1 MDIIFK
7 VRQKEAEVWGVAM
20 KVKANLLVNP
30 VLRDVALN
38 RNELLKHA
46 IEIAQSHIQM
56 GILQG
61 CSRLLPRVKE
71 NSEFLEKARIE
82 MSEYEDQTKDWVPA
96 SEWFL
101 DNFYLLKDL
110 RLDIK
115 KNLSRKYERELPCLA
130 SGEEQGVPRIFI
142 LMRELVEH
150 TDSQV
155 NGELLRDFVNAYQS
169 VQPLT
174 SGELWALP
182 IMLKI
187 ILLENVRRLA
197 EQVLLTQKERQ
208 KAESWITP
216 FLAGEQST
224 EEWEG
229 KLNSANAVPD
239 NSTAYVERLLYRMRE
254 LGSDATPLVN
264 WFNRVLSR
272 EDISMD
278 GLAHLEHQKQAIYQV
293 SMGHAI
299 TSIRFLAEEN
309 WPRFFEEIS
318 PVQKM
323 LELDPSGIYPRM
335 DFESRDKYRHLVEKV
350 ARSFQ
355 VSELVVARKLLD
367 RAKERFEGPNAEFAH
382 IGFDLFGAGY
392 SELEIELEKE
402 WGRIRRFWCGV
413 KRSLRNKPH
422 EFYLG
427 GIFLTTLLLLKLLS
441 VPFLGGVEGW
451 GERIFR
457 LFVLLIPVTALTIP
471 LINWLVNRI
480 VSPAYFPKLEF
491 GEGIPSEFRTL
502 VVIPTLLTSVE
513 RVKELLGQLEVY
525 YLANQDPHLHFALLG
540 DFKDAPSPEMSGDKE
555 LLEAGIERIRALNLK
570 YREDAFLLLHRSRLW
585 NPSEVT
591 WMGWERKRG
600 KLIELNRLLRQEGTT
615 SYTVQI
621 GKLEVL
627 PKIHYVITLDADTEL
642 PRGVAKKLIGTM
654 THPLHIPRLGED
666 GRNIVKG
673 YGVLQPRIGVSVLSA
688 RASRFTSLFSG
699 NSGIDPYTT
708 AVSDVYQDL
717 FGEGSFTGKGIYD
730 VEVFHRV
737 TGEAF
742 PENQILSHDLL
753 EGIYARAG
761 LVTDIELIDGYPAK
775 YPAYM
780 QRLHRWTRGDW
791 QILPWLFKDIST
803 LGKWKIFD
811 NLRRSLEAP
820 SQVLLLYLAFT
831 LLEQNPYYWIGFVLM
846 GIFWPLLIQLLN
858 PLVKWRENSLSTR
871 EELKKAVLQGVFR
884 FSTLAYQAIL
894 QLDAILRS
902 LLRQGVTKRKLLE
915 WETAADTEARLDLS
929 FQTSLRSMWPTWG
942 VIIVFL
948 TGILYYDP
956 TRLILFL
963 PVALLWGLSPYF
975 AYWIS
980 LPYKMEKDLSEENQ
994 AELRLWSRKIWA
1006 FFEEYVTAEENW
1018 LPPDNVQID
1027 PPNGIAHRT
1036 SPTNIGLAMLAN
1048 RAARDEGYL
1057 TLGDTL
1063 TRLRGSLNTLEQ
1075 LEQWDGHF
1083 YNWYDTLTLHPL
1095 QPLYISTVD
1104 SGNLVVSLLTLS
1116 HGVEDL
1122 LEEPVLSLQVT
1133 KGLQDTYHIARG
1145 SWGEDNVPEKLE
1157 ALGTEIED
1165 LLLNSEDLWFWQS
1178 FLERWSLPLELDS
1191 LEASSSEETGFWVM
1205 RLEHMIQALN
1215 KEFERFYP
1223 RTMLLAL
1230 QSLGEPGLSLQG
1242 LGRVGVRELQLRYAQ
1257 EICPKLNSEELKMV
1271 CRNAEQALKD
1281 FMEEVESLT
1290 SDLRRIALETNFRP
1304 LYNPER
1310 QLFSIGYR
1318 VADRILDSSYY
1329 DLLASEAR
1337 QASFIAIAKG
1347 DVPQAHWFHLGRSL
1361 TQVKGQRSLVSWSG
1375 TMFEFLM
1382 PLLLM
1387 RNFPG
1392 TLLDETY
1399 QAVVEIQRQY
1409 GESQGIPWGISESGY
1424 YLFDPQ
1430 LNYQYK
1436 AFGVP
1441 GLGLKRGLTKELVL
1455 APYATF
1461 MALQVAPLASLKN
1474 IQQMAEFGFTGRF
1487 GLFEAIDYTRERIAL
1502 KKEYEIIKSYMTHH
1516 QGMSFLALEN
1526 VLGEGRMQKRFHRDP
1541 LVQAS
1546 ELLLQ
1551 ERVPVGQKIIPPP
1564 EVHVKALERK
1574 EGFATEGNRFMTYT
1588 EVDTVVPLTHFV
1600 SNGQYSVMLTNSGS
1614 GFSRF
1619 GTIAV
1624 SRWREDVTRDSWGMY
1639 FYIQNLNSG
1648 DFWSPTYQPCRNRG
1662 EDYQVTYAPD
1672 RVEYYRK
1679 DGNVSTKLEVVV
1691 SPEDP
1696 VELRRISLTNHS
1708 SSTRELEITSYFET
1722 VLTRPND
1729 DLAHPAFTNLFI
1741 QTEYTHQ
1748 AILAS
1753 RRPRRPEQG
1762 RSWLMHTLALE
1773 GEGVGSLQYETDRA
1787 RFIGR
1792 GRSLKNPQALEL
1804 NQPLSNSVGAVLN
1817 PIMSLRQR
1825 VLIKPGQTARM
1836 TFTTGIAEERE
1847 SIIRLAEKYREA
1859 ATVNR
1864 AFELAWTQSQ
1874 MELRHLNMT
1883 ANQANEALSLGG
1895 QILYLSPAR
1904 RAYSSTLKENSK
1916 GQSALWPYAI
1926 SGDLPIV
1933 LVKVKNMEH
1942 LEFVRQVLKV
1952 HEYWKMKGLFV
1963 DIVFLN
1969 EDETGYLQ
1977 ALQDALKDIVS
1988 AGHSHDR
1995 VNQPGGVFLLQ
2006 QNHIPPEILT
2016 LLFTVARVILA
2027 AEEGSLTVQLRKKG
2041 KEASEVSPHSLSVRE
2056 GGYGVERVAGDS
2068 NTRIDSSITLTELK
2082 NQLLYFNGF
2091 GGFTEDGRE
2100 YVLELKEGT
2109 HTPLPWINVIANPHF
2124 GFQISE
2130 SGAGYTWSGN
2140 SRENKLTSWSND
2152 PVLDTVGEGVV
2163 IRDDETGALWGPTPA
2178 PLREGTSYQV
2188 HFGQGYS
2195 RFKHR
2200 SSDIETDYLL
2210 YVPIDKPVKIARL
2223 LLQNDSGAKHRLTVS
2238 YYAEWVL
2245 GVARELTAPYIV
2257 TDFHEASEA
2266 LLVWNTYQEEFAGRV
2281 AFLSGFGGECGSYTG
2296 DREEWLGRNGDF
2308 SEPQGAT
2315 LEKLSGSY
2323 GAGFDPCG
2331 VLQRVIELEPNQE
2344 MEVLFLVG
2352 EGDNREDALALIQ
2365 EFRNFD
2371 RVEEAYREVV
2381 KFWDNHLGKL
2391 QIHTPDQSMNLLM
2404 NRWLLYQTLAC
2415 RIWAR
2420 SAFYQSGG
2428 AFGFRDQLQDVM
2440 SFASLS
2446 PEYTR
2451 EQILR
2456 HCAHQFIEGDVQHWW
2471 HEEANKGIRT
2481 KFADDLLWLP
2491 FVTAD
2496 YIEHTEDYSILEEVT
2511 PFLKDCCL
2519 GEEEDERYS
2528 IPQVSEEQGTVYE
2541 HCIRALERGIKLGEH
2556 GLPLIGSGDWN
2567 DGFSRIGIEG
2577 KGESVW
2583 LGWFLITTL
2592 SRFTRI
2598 CDECEDHS
2606 RAEDYRQMVQ
2616 QLKESMER
2624 AGWDG
2629 GWYRRAY
2636 FDDGTPLGSAR
2647 NVECQIDAIAQSWS
2661 VISGGARESR
2671 AKDAMAALENY
2682 LWKKEEGILLLLT
2695 PPFIKSDPD
2704 PGYIQGYVPGVR
2716 ENGGQYTH
2724 GAIWSILAFSML
2736 GEGNKAAE
2744 LFNMLNPINHAR
2756 TSQEVA
2762 RYKVEPYVM
2771 AADVY
2776 AISPH
2781 TGRGGWTW
2789 YTGAAGWM
2797 YQAGLEGILGFD
2809 KQGEEFSLKPCIP
2822 DHWPSYEMEY
2832 RYKSSVYRIRVEN
2845 PHRRMGGVQQVF
2857 FDQDPGQFPIKLLD
2871 DGQEHWVRV
2880 IL

>member
-1 MDIIFK
+1 
-7 VRQKEAEVWGVAM
+7 M
-20 KVKANLLVNP
+20 KLKASLLVNP

-38 RNELLKHA
+38 RNELNKHS
-46 IEIAQSHIQM
+46 IELAQSHIQR
-56 GILQG
+56 GTTQG

-71 NSEFLEKARIE
+71 NSKFIQTARIE
-82 MSEYEDQTKDWVPA
+82 MLEYEERSKDFVPA

-115 KNLSRKYERELPCLA
+115 KNLTRRYERELPCLA
-130 SGEEQGVPRIFI
+130 SGEDQGVPRIYI
-142 LMRELVEH
+142 LMREIVEH
-150 TDSQV
+150 ADSQV
-155 NGELLRDFVNAYQS
+155 TGKLLRDLVNAYQS
-169 VQPLT
+169 IQPLT

-187 ILLENVRRLA
+187 LLLENVRRLV

-208 KAESWITP
+208 KAESWIAP
-216 FLAGEQST
+216 FLSGEQSIQ
-224 EEWEG
+224 EWDG
-229 KLNSANAVPD
+229 LLNSTKTVP
-239 NSTAYVERLLYRMRE
+239 NYSTAYAERLLYRIRE
-254 LGSDATPLVN
+254 LGSEATPLVN
-264 WFNRVLSR
+264 WFNHVLSR
-272 EDISMD
+272 DDISMD

-293 SMGHAI
+293 SMGHAM
-299 TSIRFLAEEN
+299 TSIRFLNEEN
-309 WPRFFEEIS
+309 WPRFFEEVS
-318 PVQKM
+318 PVQKL
-323 LELDPSGIYPRM
+323 LERDPSGIYQRM
-335 DFESRDKYRHLVEKV
+335 DFESRDAYRHLVEKV
-350 ARSFQ
+350 ARSFE
-355 VSELVVARKLLD
+355 VSELVVARTLLD
-367 RAKERFEGPNAEFAH
+367 RSKERLEGSNAEFAH
-382 IGFDLFGAGY
+382 IGFDLFGMGH
-392 SELEIELEKE
+392 SELKIELEKE
-402 WGRIRRFWCGV
+402 WGQIRRFWCGV
-413 KRSLRNKPH
+413 KRTLRAKPH
-422 EFYLG
+422 EFYFG
-427 GIFLTTLLLLKLLS
+427 GIFLATLLLLRLVS
-441 VPFLGGVEGW
+441 IPFLSGVEGW

-457 LFVLLIPVTALTIP
+457 LLVLIIPATALTIP
-471 LINWLVNRI
+471 LMNWIVARI
-480 VSPAYFPKLEF
+480 VPPTYFPKLEF
-491 GEGIPSEFRTL
+491 GEGVPSEFRTL
-502 VVIPTLLTSVE
+502 VVIPTLLTSIA

-540 DFKDAPSPEMSGDKE
+540 DFKDASSPELNGDEE
-555 LLEAGIERIRALNLK
+555 LLEVAIERIKALNLK
-570 YREDAFLLLHRSRLW
+570 YREDAFILLHRSRLW
-585 NPSEVT
+585 NPSEKI

-600 KLIELNRLLRQEGTT
+600 KLIELNRLLRQGGST
-615 SYTVQI
+615 SYTTQI
-621 GKLEVL
+621 GKLDVL
-627 PKIHYVITLDADTEL
+627 PKIRFVITLDADTEL
-642 PRGVAKKLIGTM
+642 PRDAAKKLIGTM
-654 THPLHIPRLGED
+654 AHPLHAPRLEKD
-666 GRNIVKG
+666 GRNVVSG
-673 YGVLQPRIGVSVLSA
+673 YGILQPRIGVSVLSA
-688 RASRFTSLFSG
+688 RASRFASLFSG
-699 NSGIDPYTT
+699 SSGIDPYTT

-730 VEVFHRV
+730 VEVFHRA

-775 YPAYM
+775 YSAYM
-780 QRLHRWTRGDW
+780 QRLHRWIRGDW
-791 QILPWLFKDIST
+791 QILPWLFRDIPA

-831 LLEQNPYYWIGFVLM
+831 ILEQNPYYWVGFVLI
-846 GIFWPLLIQLLN
+846 GIFWPLLIQLMN
-858 PLVKWRENSLSTR
+858 RLVRWQGDSISTR
-871 EELKKAVLQGVFR
+871 QELKKAVLQGLFQ

-915 WETAADTEARLDLS
+915 WETAADAEARLDLS
-929 FQTSLRSMWPTWG
+929 FQTSLRLMWPSWG
-942 VIIVFL
+942 VVIVFY
-948 TGILYYDP
+948 TGVGYYDP
-956 TRLILFL
+956 SRLIPLL
-963 PVALLWGLSPYF
+963 PIALLWGLSPWF

-980 LPYKMEKDLSEENQ
+980 FPYKRERGLSEESQ
-994 AELRLWSRKIWA
+994 AELRLWARKIWA
-1006 FFEEYVTAEENW
+1006 FFEEYVTSEENG

-1048 RAARDEGYL
+1048 QTARDEGYL
-1057 TLGDTL
+1057 TLHDTL
-1063 TRLRGSLNTLEQ
+1063 TRISGSLTTLEQ
-1075 LEQWDGHF
+1075 LDQWNGHF
-1083 YNWYDTLTLHPL
+1083 YNWYGTLTLHPL

-1116 HGVEDL
+1116 HGVEEL
-1122 LEEPVLSLQVT
+1122 LEEPVLSRKLIR
-1133 KGLQDTYHIARG
+1133 GLQDTYRIVRS
-1145 SWGEDNVPEKLE
+1145 SWGDENVPEKLE
-1157 ALGTEIED
+1157 ALGTDIED
-1165 LLLNSEDLWFWQS
+1165 LLLDSVDLWKWQS
-1178 FLERWSLPLELDS
+1178 FLEHWSTPLTL
-1191 LEASSSEETGFWVM
+1191 SEESASPEETRFWVL
-1205 RLEHMIQALN
+1205 RLEHMLQALS
-1215 KEFERFYP
+1215 KEFKQFYP
-1223 RTMLLAL
+1223 VTKLLAF
-1230 QSLGEPGLSLQG
+1230 QGVGEHGLSLQDIG
-1242 LGRVGVRELQLRYAQ
+1242 QLSVRELHFRYSE
-1257 EICPKLNSEELKMV
+1257 EICQKLSSDELKSA
-1271 CRNAEQALKD
+1271 CQNAVQALQE
-1281 FMEEVESLT
+1281 FMDEVQRIVPR
-1290 SDLRRIALETNFRP
+1290 LRRIALETNFRP

-1318 VADRILDSSYY
+1318 VADRMLDSSYY

-1337 QASFIAIAKG
+1337 QASFIAVAKG

-1361 TQVKGQRSLVSWSG
+1361 TEVKGQRSLVSWSG

-1399 QAVVEIQRQY
+1399 NAVVEIQRSY
-1409 GESQGIPWGISESGY
+1409 GESRGIPWGISESGY

-1441 GLGLKRGLTKELVL
+1441 GLGLKRGLIKELVI

-1474 IQQMAEFGFTGRF
+1474 IQQMAKLGFSGRF
-1487 GLFEAIDYTRERIAL
+1487 GLFEAIDYTRERIPL
-1502 KKEYEIIKSYMTHH
+1502 KKEYEIIKSYMAHH
-1516 QGMSFLALEN
+1516 QGMSFLALGN
-1526 VLGEGRMQKRFHRDP
+1526 VLGEERMQKRFHRDP
-1541 LVQAS
+1541 LVQAN

-1551 ERVPVGQKIIPPP
+1551 ERVPVTQRIIPPP
-1564 EVHVKALERK
+1564 EVQGKELERK
-1574 EGFATEGNRFMTYT
+1574 EELETEGNRFMTFT
-1588 EVDTVVPLTHFV
+1588 EVNTVVPLTHFV

-1614 GFSRF
+1614 GYSRY
-1619 GTIAV
+1619 GTMAV

-1672 RVEYYRK
+1672 RVEYRRK
-1679 DGNVSTKLEVVV
+1679 DGNLSSKMEVVV
-1691 SPEDP
+1691 SPEDA
-1696 VELRRISLTNHS
+1696 VEIRRISLTNHGS
-1708 SSTRELEITSYFET
+1708 HTRELEITSYFET
-1722 VLTRPND
+1722 VLARPNE

-1741 QTEYTHQ
+1741 QTEYIHH
-1748 AILAS
+1748 ALLAS

-1762 RSWLMHTLALE
+1762 RKWVMHTLALE
-1773 GEGVGSLQYETDRA
+1773 GERSGAIQYETDRV

-1792 GRSLKNPQALEL
+1792 GRDLKNPQALEL
-1804 NQPLSNSVGAVLN
+1804 NQPLSNTVGAVLN

-1825 VLIKPGQTARM
+1825 VVIKPGQTARIA
-1836 TFTTGIAEERE
+1836 FSTGIAEDRE
-1847 SIIRLAEKYREA
+1847 STLRLAEKYREA
-1859 ATVNR
+1859 ASVNR

-1874 MELRHLNMT
+1874 MELKHLNLSPT
-1883 ANQANEALSLGG
+1883 QANEALSLGG

-1904 RAYSSTLKENSK
+1904 RAFSNILKQNSK

-1926 SGDLPIV
+1926 SGDLPLV

-1942 LEFVRQVLKV
+1942 LEFVRQILKV

-1963 DIVFLN
+1963 DLVLLN

-1977 ALQDALKDIVS
+1977 AFQESLKDLVS
-1988 AGHSHDR
+1988 VGHSHDR
-1995 VNQPGGVFLLQ
+1995 ENQPGSVYLLQ
-2006 QNHIPPEILT
+2006 QSHIPPDILT
-2016 LLFTVARVILA
+2016 LVLSVARVIFS
-2027 AEEGSLTVQLRKKG
+2027 AEQGSLTVQLRKKG
-2041 KEASEVSPHSLSVRE
+2041 KEAAELAPNSLSLRTGE
-2056 GGYGVERVAGDS
+2056 KGLTERVEGDTPVMS
-2068 NTRIDSSITLTELK
+2068 EELK
-2082 NQLLYFNGF
+2082 SQLLYFNGF
-2091 GGFTEDGRE
+2091 GGFTPEGRE
-2100 YVLELKEGT
+2100 YVLELREGI

-2140 SRENKLTSWSND
+2140 SRENKLTPWSND
-2152 PVLDTVGEGVV
+2152 PVMDPVGEGVI

-2178 PLREGTSYQV
+2178 PIRGGTHYQV
-2188 HFGQGYS
+2188 HFGQGYT

-2200 SSDIETDYLL
+2200 RSGIETDYLL
-2210 YVPIDKPVKIARL
+2210 YVPMDKPIKVARL
-2223 LLQNDSGAKHRLTVS
+2223 FLHNYSGTKRRLTVS

-2257 TDFHEASEA
+2257 TEFHEPSEA
-2266 LLVWNTYQEEFAGRV
+2266 MLAWNTYQEEFAGRV
-2281 AFLSGFGGECGSYTG
+2281 AFLSGFGGACGSYTG
-2296 DREEWLGRNGDF
+2296 NREEWIGRNGDF

-2315 LEKLSGSY
+2315 LEKLSGSQ

-2331 VLQRVIELEPNQE
+2331 VLQRVVELEPNQE
-2344 MEVLFLVG
+2344 LEVLFLVG
-2352 EGDNREDALALIQ
+2352 EGESREEALALIA
-2365 EFRNFD
+2365 EFRSID
-2371 RVEEAYREVV
+2371 RVEQSYRDVI

-2391 QIHTPDQSMNLLM
+2391 QIHTPDKSMDLLM

-2428 AFGFRDQLQDVM
+2428 AFGFRDQLQDAM
-2440 SFASLS
+2440 PFASLS

-2481 KFADDLLWLP
+2481 KFSDDLLWLP

-2496 YIEHTEDYSILEEVT
+2496 YIEHSGDYSILEEVT
-2511 PFLKDCCL
+2511 PFLTDNDL

-2528 IPQVSEEQGTVYE
+2528 IPQVSGEQGTVYE
-2541 HCIRALERGIKLGEH
+2541 HCIRALKRGMKFGEH

-2567 DGFSRIGIEG
+2567 DGFSRIGIKG

-2592 SRFTRI
+2592 DRFARI
-2598 CDECEDHS
+2598 CDVHEDHS
-2606 RAEDYRQMVQ
+2606 RAEDYRQRVQ
-2616 QLKESMER
+2616 QLKESMES

-2647 NVECQIDAIAQSWS
+2647 NSECQIDALAQSWS
-2661 VISGGARESR
+2661 VISGEARTSR

-2695 PPFIKSDPD
+2695 PPFVRSEPD

-2724 GAIWSILAFSML
+2724 GAIWSILAFSLL

-2744 LFNMLNPINHAR
+2744 LFSMLNPINHTR
-2756 TSQEVA
+2756 TPQEVA

-2776 AISPH
+2776 AIPPH

-2797 YQAGLEGILGFD
+2797 YQAGLEGILGFH

-2832 RYKSSVYRIRVEN
+2832 QYKSSVYRIRVEN
-2845 PHRRMGGVQQVF
+2845 PHGRSTGVQQVF
-2857 FDQDPGQFPIKLLD
+2857 LDQEATQFPIKLSD

>member
-1 MDIIFK
+1 
-7 VRQKEAEVWGVAM
+7 M
-20 KVKANLLVNP
+20 KLKANLLVNP

-46 IEIAQSHIQM
+46 IETAQSHIQR
-56 GILQG
+56 GTTQG
-61 CSRLLPRVKE
+61 CSRLLPRVKV
-71 NSEFLEKARIE
+71 NSEFLQTARIE
-82 MSEYEDQTKDWVPA
+82 MSEYEERSKDFVPA

-115 KNLSRKYERELPCLA
+115 KNLPRRYERELPCLA
-130 SGEEQGVPRIFI
+130 SGGDQGVPRVYI
-142 LMRELVEH
+142 LMREIVEH

-155 NGELLRDFVNAYQS
+155 TGELLRDFVNAYQS
-169 VQPLT
+169 IQPLT

-182 IMLKI
+182 IILKI

-197 EQVLLTQKERQ
+197 EQVLMTQKERQ
-208 KAESWITP
+208 KADTWIAP
-216 FLAGEQST
+216 FLAGEQSI

-229 KLNSANAVPD
+229 KLNSTNTVPD
-239 NSTAYVERLLYRMRE
+239 YSTAYAERLLYRIRE
-254 LGSDATPLVN
+254 LGSEATPLVN

-272 EDISMD
+272 EDISME

-318 PVQKM
+318 PVQKL
-323 LELDPSGIYPRM
+323 LERDPSGIYPRM
-335 DFESRDKYRHLVEKV
+335 DFESRDEYRHLVEKV

-355 VSELVVARKLLD
+355 VSELVVARALLD
-367 RAKERFEGPNAEFAH
+367 RAQERLEGSQAEFVH
-382 IGFDLFGAGY
+382 IGFDLFGAGH
-392 SELEIELEKE
+392 SELKIELEKE
-402 WGRIRRFWCGV
+402 WGQIRRFWCGI
-413 KRSLRNKPH
+413 KRSLRAKPH

-427 GIFLTTLLLLKLLS
+427 GIFLTTLLLLKLVS
-441 VPFLGGVEGW
+441 IPFLGGVEGW

-457 LFVLLIPVTALTIP
+457 LLVLLIPVTALTIP
-471 LINWLVNRI
+471 LMNWLVARI
-480 VSPAYFPKLEF
+480 VPPAYFPKLEF
-491 GEGIPSEFRTL
+491 GEGIPSEYRTL
-502 VVIPTLLTSVE
+502 VVIPTLLTSVD

-540 DFKDAPSPEMSGDKE
+540 DFKDASSPELKGDEE
-555 LLEAGIERIRALNLK
+555 LLEVAMDRIKALNLK

-585 NPSEVT
+585 NPSEKT

-600 KLIELNRLLRQEGTT
+600 KLIELNRLLRQDGAT
-615 SYTVQI
+615 SYTTQI
-621 GKLEVL
+621 GKLDVL
-627 PKIHYVITLDADTEL
+627 PKIRYVITLDADTEL
-642 PRGVAKKLIGTM
+642 PRGAAKKLIGTM
-654 THPLHIPRLGED
+654 AHPLHTPCLGKD
-666 GRNIVKG
+666 GRNVATG
-673 YGVLQPRIGVSVLSA
+673 YGILQPRIGVSVLRA
-688 RASRFTSLFSG
+688 RASRFASLFSG
-699 NSGIDPYTT
+699 NCGIDPYTT

-730 VEVFHRV
+730 VEVFHQV

-742 PENQILSHDLL
+742 PENRILSHDLI
-753 EGIYARAG
+753 EGIYARTG
-761 LVTDIELIDGYPAK
+761 LVTDIELMDGYPAK

-780 QRLHRWTRGDW
+780 LRLHRWTRGDW
-791 QILPWLFKDIST
+791 QLLSWLFKDISP

-831 LLEQNPYYWIGFVLM
+831 ILQQNSYYWVGLVLM
-846 GIFWPLLIQLLN
+846 GISWPLLIQLLN
-858 PLVKWRENSLSTR
+858 RLVKWQGNSFSIR
-871 EELKKAVLQGVFR
+871 QELKRAILQGVFQ

-894 QLDAILRS
+894 QLDAIFRS
-902 LLRQGVTKRKLLE
+902 LIRQGVTKRKLLE
-915 WETAADTEARLDLS
+915 WEAAADTEARFDLS
-929 FQTSLRSMWPTWG
+929 IQTSLRQMWPSWG
-942 VIIVFL
+942 VVVVFF
-948 TGILYYDP
+948 TGVVYYDP
-956 TRLILFL
+956 SRVIPFL
-963 PVALLWGLSPYF
+963 PIALLWGLSPWF

-980 LPYKMEKDLSEENQ
+980 LPDQGEKDLSEESQ
-994 AELRLWSRKIWA
+994 AELRLWARKIWA
-1006 FFEEYVTAEENW
+1006 FFEEYVTPEENG

-1048 RAARDEGYL
+1048 RTARDEGYL
-1057 TLGDTL
+1057 TLNDTITRIRGTL
-1063 TRLRGSLNTLEQ
+1063 TILEQ
-1075 LEQWDGHF
+1075 LDQWNGHF
-1083 YNWYDTLTLHPL
+1083 YNWYDTRTLHPL

-1116 HGVEDL
+1116 HGVEEL
-1122 LEEPVLSLQVT
+1122 LEEPVLSRKLVR
-1133 KGLQDTYHIARG
+1133 GLQDTYRILRS
-1145 SWGEDNVPEKLE
+1145 SWGDENVPETLE
-1157 ALGTEIED
+1157 SLGTELED
-1165 LLLNSEDLWFWQS
+1165 LLLNWGDLSIWQS
-1178 FLERWSLPLELDS
+1178 FLLHWSTPLELAPLKSAAPED
-1191 LEASSSEETGFWVM
+1191 TRFWVS
-1205 RLEHMIQALN
+1205 RLEQMIQALR
-1215 KEFERFYP
+1215 KEFEQFYP
-1223 RTMLLAL
+1223 LAEIL
-1230 QSLGEPGLSLQG
+1230 TSQGESEAVLSWQDLGQMS
-1242 LGRVGVRELQLRYAQ
+1242 VRELQSRYSQ
-1257 EICPKLNSEELKMV
+1257 EINPKLSAKFGLGFNSDEV
-1271 CRNAEQALKD
+1271 RTACQNGIQALQK
-1281 FMEEVESLT
+1281 FMEEVQSLV
-1290 SDLRRIALETNFRP
+1290 LRLRQIAFETDFRP

-1310 QLFSIGYR
+1310 ELFSIGYR
-1318 VADRILDSSYY
+1318 VADQMLDSSYY

-1337 QASFIAIAKG
+1337 QASFIAVAKG

-1399 QAVVEIQRQY
+1399 HAVVEIQRRY
-1409 GESQGIPWGISESGY
+1409 GESRGIPWGISESGY

-1441 GLGLKRGLTKELVL
+1441 GLGLKRGLIKELVI

-1461 MALQVAPLASLKN
+1461 MALQVAPLAGLKN
-1474 IQQMAEFGFTGRF
+1474 IQQMEKLGFSGRF
-1487 GLFEAIDYTRERIAL
+1487 GLFEAIDYTRERIPL
-1502 KKEYEIIKSYMTHH
+1502 KKEFEIIKSYMAHH
-1516 QGMSFLALEN
+1516 QGMSFLALGN
-1526 VLGEGRMQKRFHRDP
+1526 VLGEGQMQKRFHRDP
-1541 LVQAS
+1541 LVQAN

-1551 ERVPVGQKIIPPP
+1551 ERVPVTQRIIPPP
-1564 EVHVKALERK
+1564 EVQGKELERK
-1574 EGFATEGNRFMTYT
+1574 EELETDGNRFMTYT
-1588 EVDTVVPLTHFV
+1588 EVNTVVPLTHFV
-1600 SNGQYSVMLTNSGS
+1600 SNGQYSVMLTNSGA
-1614 GFSRF
+1614 GYSRY
-1619 GTIAV
+1619 GTMAV

-1672 RVEYYRK
+1672 RVEYRRK
-1679 DGNVSTKLEVVV
+1679 DGNMWCKMEVVV
-1691 SPEDP
+1691 SPEDA
-1696 VELRRISLTNHS
+1696 VEIRRISLTNHGS
-1708 SSTRELEITSYFET
+1708 HTRELEVTSYFET
-1722 VLTRPND
+1722 VLARPNE

-1741 QTEYTHQ
+1741 QTEYTHH
-1748 AILAS
+1748 ALLAS

-1762 RSWLMHTLALE
+1762 RVWVMHTLALE
-1773 GEGVGSLQYETDRA
+1773 GEGSGSIQYETDRA

-1792 GRSLKNPQALEL
+1792 GRDLKNPQALEL

-1825 VLIKPGQTARM
+1825 VVIKPGQTARIA
-1836 TFTTGIAEERE
+1836 FSTGIAEDRE
-1847 SIIRLAEKYREA
+1847 STLRLVEKYREA
-1859 ATVNR
+1859 STVNR

-1874 MELRHLNMT
+1874 MELKHLNLSPT
-1883 ANQANEALSLGG
+1883 QANEALSLGG

-1904 RAYSSTLKENSK
+1904 RMFSSTLKKNSK

-1926 SGDLPIV
+1926 SGDLPLV
-1933 LVKVKNMEH
+1933 LVKVKTMEH
-1942 LEFVRQVLKV
+1942 LEFVRQILKV

-1963 DIVFLN
+1963 DLLLLN

-1977 ALQDALKDIVS
+1977 AFQEMLKDLVS
-1988 AGHSHDR
+1988 AGHSHER
-1995 VNQPGGVFLLQ
+1995 VNPPGGVFLLQ
-2006 QNHIPPEILT
+2006 QSYIPPDILT
-2016 LLFTVARVILA
+2016 LVLTVARVILSA
-2027 AEEGSLTVQLRKKG
+2027 DQGSLTVQLRKKS
-2041 KEASEVSPHSLSVRE
+2041 KEASEVPQPSSNIKKWE
-2056 GGYGVERVAGDS
+2056 KGVSQIEGDS
-2068 NTRIDSSITLTELK
+2068 SALTEGLK
-2082 NQLLYFNGF
+2082 AELLYFNGF
-2091 GGFTEDGRE
+2091 GGFTQDGRE
-2100 YVLELKEGT
+2100 YVLELKEGIP
-2109 HTPLPWINVIANPHF
+2109 TPLPWINVIANPHF

-2152 PVLDTVGEGVV
+2152 PILDPVGEGVI

-2178 PLREGTSYQV
+2178 PVRGGTPYEV
-2188 HFGQGYS
+2188 HFGQGYT
-2195 RFKHR
+2195 RFRHR
-2200 SSDIETDYLL
+2200 CSGIETDYLL
-2210 YVPIDKPVKIARL
+2210 YVPMDKPVKIVRL
-2223 LLQNDSGAKHRLTVS
+2223 FLQNHSGTKRRLTVS

-2257 TDFHEASEA
+2257 TEFHEPSEA
-2266 LLVWNTYQEEFAGRV
+2266 ILAWNTYQEEFAGRV
-2281 AFLSGFGGECGSYTG
+2281 AFLSGFGGACGSYTS
-2296 DREEWLGRNGDF
+2296 DREEWIGRNGDF
-2308 SEPQGAT
+2308 SEPQGVM
-2315 LEKLSGSY
+2315 LEKLSGSQ
-2323 GAGFDPCG
+2323 GAGFDPCS
-2331 VLQRVIELEPNQE
+2331 VLQRVVELEPNQE
-2344 MEVLFLVG
+2344 LEVLFLVG
-2352 EGDNREDALALIQ
+2352 EGASREEALALIA
-2365 EFRNFD
+2365 EFRNID
-2371 RVEEAYREVV
+2371 RVEQSYRDVI
-2381 KFWDNHLGKL
+2381 KFWDNHLSKL
-2391 QIHTPDQSMNLLM
+2391 QIHTPDTSMDLLM

-2420 SAFYQSGG
+2420 TAFYQSGG
-2428 AFGFRDQLQDVM
+2428 AFGFRDQLQDAM
-2440 SFASLS
+2440 PFASLS

-2471 HEEANKGIRT
+2471 HEEADKGIRT
-2481 KFADDLLWLP
+2481 KFSDDLLWLP

-2511 PFLKDCCL
+2511 PFLTDRDL

-2528 IPQVSEEQGTVYE
+2528 IPQVSSEQGTVYE
-2541 HCIRALERGIKLGEH
+2541 HCIRALKRGMKFGEH

-2567 DGFSRIGIEG
+2567 DGFSRIGIKG

-2592 SRFTRI
+2592 NRFAKI
-2598 CDECEDHS
+2598 CDMREDHS
-2606 RAEDYRQMVQ
+2606 RAEDYRQRVQ
-2616 QLKESMER
+2616 QLIESMES

-2636 FDDGTPLGSAR
+2636 FDDGTTLGSAR
-2647 NVECQIDAIAQSWS
+2647 NSECQIDAIAQSWS
-2661 VISGGARESR
+2661 VISGGAKASR

-2695 PPFIKSDPD
+2695 PPFGRSEPD

-2724 GAIWSILAFSML
+2724 GAIWAILAFSLL
-2736 GEGNKAAE
+2736 GEGNKATE

-2756 TSQEVA
+2756 TPQEVA

-2776 AISPH
+2776 AIAPH

-2797 YQAGLEGILGFD
+2797 YQAGLEGILGFH
-2809 KQGEEFSLKPCIP
+2809 KQGEELSLKPCIP
-2822 DHWPSYEMEY
+2822 ENWPSYEMEY
-2832 RYKSSVYRIRVEN
+2832 KYKSSVYRIRVEN
-2845 PHRRMGGVQQVF
+2845 PHRRSTGVQQTF
-2857 FDQDPGQFPIKLLD
+2857 LDQEATQFPIKLKD
-2871 DGQEHWVRV
+2871 DGQEHWIRV
-2880 IL
+2880 LL